1 MIFRVTGCTFAQSRY
16 LVDTLT
22 LAQAGRDTRRVR
34 PLLQTPPD
42 PTLTWL
48 RVVLGFIMLPHGAQ
62 KLLGWFGG
70 SGYSGTMAFFE
81 SQLGLP
87 PALTLLVI
95 LTESIGALLLI
106 LGLGG
111 RFAATAL
118 IGNMIGAMLLV
129 NLQNGFFWTN
139 QGYEFPLMI
148 ILVSAVIVVR
158 GSGAYS
164 LDRVLTGPAPAPKR
178 SHSRTTA
185 AGTR

>member
-1 MIFRVTGCTFAQSRY
+1 MK
-16 LVDTLT
+16 
-22 LAQAGRDTRRVR
+22 

-42 PTLTWL
+42 TTLTWL
-48 RVVLGFIMLPHGAQ
+48 RLVLGAIMLPHGAQ

-87 PALTLLVI
+87 PAVTLLVI
-95 LTESIGALLLI
+95 LTESIGSLLLI

-111 RFAATAL
+111 RFAAAAL
-118 IGNMIGAMLLV
+118 IGNMIGAILLV
-129 NLQNGFFWTN
+129 NLQNGFFWTA
-139 QGYEFPLMI
+139 QGYEFPLMV

-158 GSGAYS
+158 GSGACS
-164 LDRVLTGPAPAPKR
+164 LDRMLAGAAMAPERTGT
-178 SHSRTTA
+178 RTTA

>member
-1 MIFRVTGCTFAQSRY
+1 MK
-16 LVDTLT
+16 
-22 LAQAGRDTRRVR
+22 

-42 PTLTWL
+42 TTLTWL
-48 RVVLGFIMLPHGAQ
+48 RVLLGVIMLPHGAQ

-81 SQLGLP
+81 SQFGLP
-87 PALTLLVI
+87 PAVTLLVI

-106 LGLGG
+106 FGLGG
-111 RFAATAL
+111 RFAAAAL
-118 IGNMIGAMLLV
+118 VGNMIGAMLLV
-129 NLQNGFFWTN
+129 NLQNGFFWTA

-148 ILVSAVIVVR
+148 ILVSAVIVAR

-164 LDRVLTGPAPAPKR
+164 LDRVFAGAAPVPER
-178 SHSRTTA
+178 SEARTVA